1 MATHTPD
8 STEPTRLETGTE
20 AVERRIFEAHEG
32 GKLTVEPTAPI
43 DNADD
48 LAIVY
53 TPGVARVVEEIAEKP
68 EKARE
73 YTIKKNTVAVVT
85 DGSAI
90 LGLGDRG
97 PLAAL
102 PVMEGKAALFSR
114 FADVDAFPICL
125 DAHEV
130 EDIVAHVKAIAPA
143 FAGINLED
151 ISAPR
156 CFEIEDR
163 LRAELDIPVF
173 HDDQHGTA
181 VCVLAALTNALTI
194 VEKPIEE
201 VRIAMSGAGAA
212 GTAILR
218 LLLAA
223 GARDVIVTN
232 SKGIVREGREAGDRL
247 EWIARH
253 TNPRGVEGGLRE
265 AVAGA
270 DVFIG
275 VSVPN
280 ILDEAMLRSM
290 NERAIV
296 FALSNPVPEVDPEIA
311 WKYAAVV
318 ATGRSDFANQ
328 INNVL
333 AFPGVFRGLIDAHAC
348 EVTDEALLAAAQAI
362 ASVVS
367 DEELSPRHIVPS
379 VFDER
384 VTPAVARAVARTGE
398 PARIEA

>member
-253 TNPRGVEGGLRE
+253 TNPRKVEGGLRE
-265 AVAGA
+265 AVEGA

-280 ILDEAMLRSM
+280 ILDESMLRSM

-367 DEELSPRHIVPS
+367 NDELSARHIVPS

-384 VTPAVARAVARTGE
+384 VTPAVARAVARAGE
-398 PARIEA
+398 PR

>member
-1 MATHTPD
+1 MMGMAKNTPEN
-8 STEPTRLETGTE
+8 TEPMRLATGTE
-20 AVERRIFEAHEG
+20 SVERRIFEAHEG
-32 GKLTVEPTAPI
+32 GKLAVEPTAPI

-53 TPGVARVVEEIAEKP
+53 TPGVARVVEEIAEHP

-114 FADVDAFPICL
+114 FAGVDAFPICL
-125 DAHEV
+125 DAYDVDE
-130 EDIVAHVKAIAPA
+130 IVAHVKAIAPA

-163 LRAELDIPVF
+163 LRAELDVPVF

-181 VCVLAALTNALTI
+181 VCVLAALTNALKVVGKSI
-194 VEKPIEE
+194 AD

-232 SKGIVREGREAGDRL
+232 SKGIVNAGREEGDRL
-247 EWIARH
+247 EWIAGI
-253 TNPRGVEGGLRE
+253 TNPRGVKGGLRE
-265 AVAGA
+265 AVNGA

-275 VSVPN
+275 VSAPN
-280 ILDEAMLRSM
+280 ILDEAMLKSM
-290 NERAIV
+290 NERAVV
-296 FALSNPVPEVDPEIA
+296 FALSNPVPEIDPDIA
-311 WKYAAVV
+311 WKHAAVV

-333 AFPGVFRGLIDAHAC
+333 AFPGVFRGLIDVHAR

-362 ASVVS
+362 AAVVS
-367 DEELSPRHIVPS
+367 EHELSARHIVPS

-384 VTPAVARAVARTGE
+384 VTPAVARAVAG
-398 PARIEA
+398 ARG

>member
-194 VEKPIEE
+194 VGKPIEE

-265 AVAGA
+265 AVEGA

-280 ILDEAMLRSM
+280 ILDESMLRSM

-311 WKYAAVV
+311 WKYATVV

-367 DEELSPRHIVPS
+367 EDELSARHIVPS

-398 PARIEA
+398 PR

>member
-194 VEKPIEE
+194 VERPIEE
-201 VRIAMSGAGAA
+201 GRIAMSGAGAA

-247 EWIARH
+247 EWIAHH
-253 TNPRGVEGGLRE
+253 TNPRKVEGGLRE
-265 AVAGA
+265 AVEGA

-280 ILDEAMLRSM
+280 ILDESMPRSM
-290 NERAIV
+290 TERAIV

-367 DEELSPRHIVPS
+367 DEELSARHIVPS

-398 PARIEA
+398 PR

>member
-223 GARDVIVTN
+223 GARDVIVAN

-398 PARIEA
+398 PR

>member
-265 AVAGA
+265 AVEGA

-280 ILDEAMLRSM
+280 ILDESMLRSM

-311 WKYAAVV
+311 WKYATVV

-367 DEELSPRHIVPS
+367 DDELSARHIVPS

-398 PARIEA
+398 PR

>member
-90 LGLGDRG
+90 LGLGDQG

-181 VCVLAALTNALTI
+181 VCVLAALTNALMI

-265 AVAGA
+265 AVEGA

-280 ILDEAMLRSM
+280 ILDESMLRSM

-311 WKYAAVV
+311 WKYATVV

-367 DEELSPRHIVPS
+367 EDELSARHIVPS

-398 PARIEA
+398 PR

>member
-265 AVAGA
+265 AVEGA

-280 ILDEAMLRSM
+280 ILDESMLRSM

-311 WKYAAVV
+311 WKYATVV

-367 DEELSPRHIVPS
+367 EDELSARHIVPS

-398 PARIEA
+398 PR

>member
-265 AVAGA
+265 AVEGA

-280 ILDEAMLRSM
+280 ILDESMLRSM

-311 WKYAAVV
+311 WKHATVV

-348 EVTDEALLAAAQAI
+348 EVTDEALLAAVQAI

-367 DEELSPRHIVPS
+367 EDELSARHIVPS

-398 PARIEA
+398 PR

>member
-130 EDIVAHVKAIAPA
+130 EDIVAHVEAIAPA

-265 AVAGA
+265 AVEGA

-280 ILDEAMLRSM
+280 ILDESMLRSM

-311 WKYAAVV
+311 WKYATVV

-367 DEELSPRHIVPS
+367 EDELSARHIVPS

-398 PARIEA
+398 PR